1 LFFILFIVAGLQ
13 IGFYHCVSYELETKR
28 YNQMFAPFKN
38 PIFLACLTIIA
49 MIIFSI
55 PMIIDAFYPT
65 FGDFVHSHTPALWAI
80 GIYHIG
86 TAIWWSI
93 TLIILS
99 DNYSNSQKSAQ
110 YLCCAMLR
118 SVLCICKGFFGLLY
132 VYLIRILCLL
142 PLALIGVGIHVSKV
156 HSIAFFIVYPIL
168 ILIAIAYL
176 VYMLPFYRV
185 LLMQWVLA
193 RSCNK
198 GCHQD

>member
-1 LFFILFIVAGLQ
+1 
-13 IGFYHCVSYELETKR
+13 
-28 YNQMFAPFKN
+28 
-38 PIFLACLTIIA
+38 
-49 MIIFSI
+49 
-55 PMIIDAFYPT
+55 
-65 FGDFVHSHTPALWAI
+65 
-80 GIYHIG
+80 
-86 TAIWWSI
+86 
-93 TLIILS
+93 
-99 DNYSNSQKSAQ
+99 NSPKSAQ

-118 SVLCICKGFFGLLY
+118 SLLCIGKGFFGLLY

-142 PLALIGVGIHVSKV
+142 PLALIGAGIHVSKV
-156 HSIAFFIVYPIL
+156 HNIAFFIVYPIL